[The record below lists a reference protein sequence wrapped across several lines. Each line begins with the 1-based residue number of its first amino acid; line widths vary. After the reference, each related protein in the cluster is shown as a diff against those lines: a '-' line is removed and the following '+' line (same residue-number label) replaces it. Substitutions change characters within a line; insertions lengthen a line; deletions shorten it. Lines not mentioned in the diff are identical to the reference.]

1 MNEIKIKMEIE
12 YDGYCCTGTNI
23 YTYKNEED
31 KKNIL
36 IQQYFKVLELR
47 YSKLHINAF
56 IGYEFNLRIL
66 DYTYVDFINDL
77 IKYYFRVN
85 DNDEGDMHFLILDKM
100 GSSKSFEEFISF
112 IDGLKE
118 GLEGSDLK

>member
-1 MNEIKIKMEIE
+1 MKEIKVKMQIE
-12 YDGYCCTGTNI
+12 FEGYYCSGTNI
-23 YTYKNEED
+23 YTCKNEEHER
-31 KKNIL
+31 NIL
-36 IQQYFKVLELR
+36 YKEYFKVLQLR

-66 DYTYVDFINDL
+66 EYTHEDFINDL
-77 IKYYFRVN
+77 IKYYFRTN
-85 DNDEGDMHFLILDKM
+85 DNEEGDLYFLILDKM
-100 GSSKSFEEFISF
+100 ESSKSFEEFISF